1 MKGIIKDIYGENK
14 KNNGFLLYTRSVYSR
29 GINVISREI
38 LGYFIDG
45 IFGK

>member
-1 MKGIIKDIYGENK
+1 MKGIIKDIYVENK

-45 IFGK
+45 IFG